1 MGVSYEYRLVDNDT
15 QPIARAKS
23 MAAQG
28 VREGDVL
35 WLEVEMTPF
44 AKGQPVS
51 GELGRAR
58 FRGLPA
64 DDGDNPVALARRSLL
79 DAVMRAGLGV

>member
-1 MGVSYEYRLVDNDT
+1 
-15 QPIARAKS
+15 
-23 MAAQG
+23 
-28 VREGDVL
+28 VL

-44 AKGQPVS
+44 AKAQPVS

-58 FRGLPA
+58 FRWLPA
-64 DDGDNPVALARRSLL
+64 DDGDDPVALARRSLL